1 MLFWKRGNPHTSA
14 VKSEKSLLPLLY
26 KRCDDPLRRVKVF
39 GKCGYSMAEIRCSP
53 DLQIKVNSIFLN
65 PKEDRNDANR
75 QPPFRD
81 PCLPHDCDCPSPSV
95 RAENMD
101 PDGKPVWKRNKKM
114 QVLEILSFVS
124 SQ

>member
-1 MLFWKRGNPHTSA
+1 MRIFNGRNKLFTGFTNKGEFH
-14 VKSEKSLLPLLY
+14 
-26 KRCDDPLRRVKVF
+26 
-39 GKCGYSMAEIRCSP
+39 I
-53 DLQIKVNSIFLN
+53 LN
-65 PKEDRNDANR
+65 PKEERNDANR

-81 PCLPHDCDCPSPSV
+81 PCFPHGCDCPSPSV